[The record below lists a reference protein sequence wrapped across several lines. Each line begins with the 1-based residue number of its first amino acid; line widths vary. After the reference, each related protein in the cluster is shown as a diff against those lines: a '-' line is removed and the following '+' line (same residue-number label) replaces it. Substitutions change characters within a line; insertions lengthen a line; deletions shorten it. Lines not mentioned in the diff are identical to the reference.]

1 MIKIAPSILSANFA
15 HMGEDVAMLER
26 SGADWIHFDVMDG
39 SFVPNITFGPAMC
52 KALRPYT
59 KLPLD
64 VHLMVE
70 NPGNWVNPFRDAG
83 ADVVTFHV
91 EAERHIHRVL
101 QAIHAAGMKGGVV
114 LNPASPLSLCEE
126 VLEDC
131 LKDYFLPPEATMV
144 SPIIPFSPM
153 PGGALTANTQMMR
166 DNKIMDKF
174 PSAVYIFTLSRNSN
188 GAVIQFLTVD
198 RVGIALPELLHITAF
213 GIQSIENTQHKLIA

>member
-52 KALRPYT
+52 KALQPYT

-126 VLEDC
+126 VLEDSDLVLLMSVNPGFGGQKFIPQV
-131 LKDYFLPPEATMV
+131 LKKIARLNEIKAQRGLSFEIEVDGGVNSSTAPLCREA
-144 SPIIPFSPM
+144 
-153 PGGALTANTQMMR
+153 GATVLVAGNAVFTAADPAKMIR
-166 DNKIMDKF
+166 D
-174 PSAVYIFTLSRNSN
+174 LR
-188 GAVIQFLTVD
+188 G
-198 RVGIALPELLHITAF
+198 
-213 GIQSIENTQHKLIA
+213 

>member
-83 ADVVTFHV
+83 AGVVTFHV

-126 VLEDC
+126 VLEDSDLVLLMSVNPGFGGQKFIPQV
-131 LKDYFLPPEATMV
+131 LKKVARLNEIKAQRGLSFEIEVDGGVNSSTAPLCREA
-144 SPIIPFSPM
+144 
-153 PGGALTANTQMMR
+153 GATVLVAGNAVFTAADPAKMIR
-166 DNKIMDKF
+166 D
-174 PSAVYIFTLSRNSN
+174 LR
-188 GAVIQFLTVD
+188 G
-198 RVGIALPELLHITAF
+198 
-213 GIQSIENTQHKLIA
+213 

>member
-131 LKDYFLPPEATMV
+131 DLVLLMSVNPGFGGQKFIPQVLKKIARLNDIKAQRGLSFEIEVDGGVNATTAPLCREA
-144 SPIIPFSPM
+144 
-153 PGGALTANTQMMR
+153 GATVLVAGNAVFTAADPAKMIR
-166 DNKIMDKF
+166 D
-174 PSAVYIFTLSRNSN
+174 LR
-188 GAVIQFLTVD
+188 G
-198 RVGIALPELLHITAF
+198 
-213 GIQSIENTQHKLIA
+213 

>member
-131 LKDYFLPPEATMV
+131 DLVLLMSVNPGFGGQKFIPQVLKKIARLNEIKAQRGLSFEIEVDGGVNSSTAPLCREA
-144 SPIIPFSPM
+144 
-153 PGGALTANTQMMR
+153 GATVLVAGNAVFTAADPAKMIR
-166 DNKIMDKF
+166 D
-174 PSAVYIFTLSRNSN
+174 LR
-188 GAVIQFLTVD
+188 G
-198 RVGIALPELLHITAF
+198 
-213 GIQSIENTQHKLIA
+213 

>member
-52 KALRPYT
+52 KAVRPYT

-70 NPGNWVNPFRDAG
+70 NPGNWVNPFRVAG

-126 VLEDC
+126 VLEDSDLVLLMSVNPGFGGQKFIPQV
-131 LKDYFLPPEATMV
+131 LKKIARLNEIKAQRGLSFEIEVDGGVNAATAPLCREA
-144 SPIIPFSPM
+144 
-153 PGGALTANTQMMR
+153 GATVLVAGNAVFTAADPAKMIR
-166 DNKIMDKF
+166 D
-174 PSAVYIFTLSRNSN
+174 LR
-188 GAVIQFLTVD
+188 G
-198 RVGIALPELLHITAF
+198 
-213 GIQSIENTQHKLIA
+213 

>member
-1 MIKIAPSILSANFA
+1 MIKLAPSLLAA
-15 HMGEDVAMLER
+15 DYLKLGEEIRRMADA
-26 SGADWIHFDVMDG
+26 GADYLHFDVMDG
-39 SFVPNITFGPAMC
+39 SFVPNIPFGPAMC

-126 VLEDC
+126 VLEDSDLVLLMSVNPGFGGQKFIPQV
-131 LKDYFLPPEATMV
+131 LKKIARLNEIKAQRGLSFEIEVDGGVNAATAPLCREA
-144 SPIIPFSPM
+144 
-153 PGGALTANTQMMR
+153 GATVLVAGNAVFTAADPAKMIR
-166 DNKIMDKF
+166 D
-174 PSAVYIFTLSRNSN
+174 LR
-188 GAVIQFLTVD
+188 G
-198 RVGIALPELLHITAF
+198 
-213 GIQSIENTQHKLIA
+213 

>member
-52 KALRPYT
+52 KAVRPYT

-83 ADVVTFHV
+83 ADIITFHV

-126 VLEDC
+126 VLEDSDLVLLMSVNPGFGGQKFIPQV
-131 LKDYFLPPEATMV
+131 LKKIARLNEIKAQRGLSFEIEVDGGVNSSTAPLCREA
-144 SPIIPFSPM
+144 
-153 PGGALTANTQMMR
+153 GATVLVAGNAVFTAADPAKM
-166 DNKIMDKF
+166 
-174 PSAVYIFTLSRNSN
+174 
-188 GAVIQFLTVD
+188 IQDL
-198 RVGIALPELLHITAF
+198 RG
-213 GIQSIENTQHKLIA
+213 

>member
-131 LKDYFLPPEATMV
+131 DLVLLMSVNPGFGGQKFIPQVLKKIARLDEIKAQRGLSFEIEVDGGVNAATAPLCREA
-144 SPIIPFSPM
+144 
-153 PGGALTANTQMMR
+153 GATVLVAGNAVFTAADPAKMIR
-166 DNKIMDKF
+166 D
-174 PSAVYIFTLSRNSN
+174 LR
-188 GAVIQFLTVD
+188 G
-198 RVGIALPELLHITAF
+198 
-213 GIQSIENTQHKLIA
+213 

>member
-126 VLEDC
+126 VLEDSDLVLLMSVNPGFGGQKFIPQV
-131 LKDYFLPPEATMV
+131 LKKIARLNEIKAQRGLSFEIEVDGGVNAATAPLCREA
-144 SPIIPFSPM
+144 
-153 PGGALTANTQMMR
+153 GATVLVAGNAVFTAADPAKMIR
-166 DNKIMDKF
+166 D
-174 PSAVYIFTLSRNSN
+174 LR
-188 GAVIQFLTVD
+188 G
-198 RVGIALPELLHITAF
+198 
-213 GIQSIENTQHKLIA
+213 

>member
-52 KALRPYT
+52 KALRLYT

-70 NPGNWVNPFRDAG
+70 NPGSWVNPFRDAG
-83 ADVVTFHV
+83 ADIITFHV

-101 QAIHAAGMKGGVV
+101 QAIRAAGMKGGVV

-131 LKDYFLPPEATMV
+131 DLVLLMGVNPGFGGQKFIPQVLKKIARLNEIKAQRGLSFEIEVDGGVNSSTAPLCREAGVTV
-144 SPIIPFSPM
+144 LVAGNAVF
-153 PGGALTANTQMMR
+153 TAADPAKMIR
-166 DNKIMDKF
+166 D
-174 PSAVYIFTLSRNSN
+174 LR
-188 GAVIQFLTVD
+188 G
-198 RVGIALPELLHITAF
+198 
-213 GIQSIENTQHKLIA
+213 